1 MDFKQFS
8 MMAVIALMIS
18 GLALAQTIKAPSLVE
33 ITPENKEFTVKVTN
47 DSNKPSTISIL
58 FSSPMDYD
66 IQPTPVSIPAFTTQ
80 SFKIKFSPDNSQSNQ
95 SFEGT
100 IIATVGDSA
109 VKKSIEVSIS
119 GDFSK
124 KQGQSGS
131 TGFFALPS
139 LGNLSWDQILDI
151 LLVIII
157 VILAIALF
165 ARLVNRGKKQGEF

>member
-47 DSNKPSTISIL
+47 DSNKPGTISIL

-66 IQPTPVSIPAFTTQ
+66 IQPTPVSIQAFTTQ
-80 SFKIKFSPDNSQSNQ
+80 SFKIKLSPDNSQSNQ

-100 IIATVGDSA
+100 IIATIGDSA
-109 VKKSIEVSIS
+109 SKKSIEVSIS

>member
-1 MDFKQFS
+1 

-47 DSNKPSTISIL
+47 DSNKPGTISIL

-66 IQPTPVSIPAFTTQ
+66 IQPTPVSIQAFTTQ
-80 SFKIKFSPDNSQSNQ
+80 SFKIKLSPDNSQSNQ

-100 IIATVGDSA
+100 IIATIGDSA
-109 VKKSIEVSIS
+109 SKKSIEVSIS

>member
-8 MMAVIALMIS
+8 MLAVIALMIS
-18 GLALAQTIKAPSLVE
+18 GLALAQAIKAPSLVE
-33 ITPENKEFTVKVTN
+33 ITPESKEFTVKVTN
-47 DSNKPSTISIL
+47 DSNKANYVSIL

-66 IQPTPVSIPAFTTQ
+66 IEPTPINIPAFTTQ
-80 SFKIKFSPDNSQSNQ
+80 SFKIKLAPNNSQSNQ

-100 IIATVGDSA
+100 IIATVGDSTG
-109 VKKSIEVSIS
+109 KKSIEVSIS

-124 KQGQSGS
+124 KQGQSGG

-151 LLVIII
+151 LLIVII